1 MPRKVSA
8 DLKARIPTLSLD
20 LHFNVKAICRIL
32 GVKKSLVYNTL
43 HLYQTTGC
51 TTNAPTFCHYLDEIQ
66 SELLNQ
72 RGVKV
77 SIATILRAL
86 HRLHFTHKSISVQ
99 ALERNDLDR
108 SAFMNCI
115 AEIAP
120 DPSMYM
126 FIDEAAKNDK
136 TVERTMGWSLIL
148 ITNPYPGPRS
158 VLILDNCSIH
168 HAEAIRELVED
179 QAGKS
184 FPVYQPLF

>member
-8 DLKARIPTLSLD
+8 DLKARIPILSLD

-51 TTNAPTFCHYLDEIQ
+51 TTNAPTFRQRGRRRAILIPNLQYLRQ
-66 SELLNQ
+66 FLLN
-72 RGVKV
+72 
-77 SIATILRAL
+77 
-86 HRLHFTHKSISVQ
+86 
-99 ALERNDLDR
+99 
-108 SAFMNCI
+108 
-115 AEIAP
+115 

-136 TVERTMGWSLIL
+136 TVERTMGWSLIP